1 MRAIKKF
8 VDSISEEIEDAKN
21 YAEKYVESKAKGDMS
36 AASKFKEM
44 SGDEL
49 KHAMYLHDM
58 VTKEIE
64 QISKVYT
71 PPIEMEKKWEESHRE
86 YVEKVALVRQM
97 LAL

>member
-71 PPIEMEKKWEESHRE
+71 PPIEMEKSGKNPIENTLKKS
-86 YVEKVALVRQM
+86 L
-97 LAL
+97 